1 MIIGKNSLG
10 KGGLLFI
17 GAATLATCI
26 FATFATEV
34 LTLQIVAG
42 VALIALA
49 IGTYKIFKLL
59 ERK

>member
-1 MIIGKNSLG
+1 MIIGKNSFR
-10 KGGLLFI
+10 KGGLLFV
-17 GAATLATCI
+17 GAATVATCI

-49 IGTYKIFKLL
+49 IGTYKIFKSL
-59 ERK
+59 EK